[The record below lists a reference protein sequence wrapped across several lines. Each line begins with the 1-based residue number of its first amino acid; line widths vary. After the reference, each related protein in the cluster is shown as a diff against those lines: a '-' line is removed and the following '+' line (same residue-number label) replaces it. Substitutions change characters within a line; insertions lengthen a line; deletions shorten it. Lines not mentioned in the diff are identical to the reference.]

1 MNSRRQVQDLSSV
14 TCGIFQLCFCDN
26 LFNPNENSKTQ
37 NTKRLNKRT
46 IVTLRNELF
55 VPDGQDTNEATIRQ
69 HANEKDI
76 GVQ

>member
-1 MNSRRQVQDLSSV
+1 M
-14 TCGIFQLCFCDN
+14 TCGIFQLCFYDS

-55 VPDGQDTNEATIRQ
+55 VPDDQDTNEATIRQ
-69 HANEKDI
+69 YAHEKDI
-76 GVQ
+76 GV